1 MGPPVESVCVHVC
14 EFTCMVGT
22 GQPSASQVSSKV
34 CPSVTVVGP
43 VRAVISGGAGWRHKY
58 SESEHR

>member
-1 MGPPVESVCVHVC
+1 MV
-14 EFTCMVGT
+14 TCMVGT
-22 GQPSASQVSSKV
+22 GQPSALQVSSRV

-58 SESEHR
+58 SESERVVETGVKTPH